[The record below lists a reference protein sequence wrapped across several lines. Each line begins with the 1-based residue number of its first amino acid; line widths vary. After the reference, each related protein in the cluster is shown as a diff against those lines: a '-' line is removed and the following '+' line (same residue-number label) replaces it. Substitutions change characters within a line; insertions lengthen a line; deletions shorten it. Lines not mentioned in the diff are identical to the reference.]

1 MILATGATGNTGSEL
16 VRQLSVDGHGHGT
29 GTGVRALTRNAAR
42 AGAALPDGVEVA
54 EGDLER
60 PESLKSALGGV
71 RSLFLISGVGDDAG
85 VLDAARDAGVEH
97 VVLVSSITVMTH
109 PHLGPARANL
119 AVERRLRESGMAWT
133 ILRPTQFASNTL
145 WWAQS
150 VRDESVVRVP
160 YADVGL
166 PTVHPADIASVA
178 RAALTEPGHRGR
190 TYPLT
195 GPKRISPR
203 RQAAELGRVL
213 GREVACVGVAR
224 EEAYPPMAAMMGAE
238 VADSVLDLM
247 GGDANDALLAVHD
260 TVARVTGSPAR
271 SYRRWA
277 EENAEAFR

>member
-1 MILATGATGNTGSEL
+1 MILVTGATGNIGREL
-16 VRQLSVDGHGHGT
+16 LRQLDGAD
-29 GTGVRALTRNAAR
+29 VRALTRDATRAA
-42 AGAALPDGVEVA
+42 AGMPAGVEVT
-54 EGDLER
+54 EGDLGR
-60 PESLKSALGGV
+60 PDALKSALRGA
-71 RSLFLISGVGDDAG
+71 RSLFLIPGVGDDTG
-85 VLDAARDAGVEH
+85 TLDAARDAGVEH

-119 AVERRLRESGMAWT
+119 AVERRLRESGMEWT
-133 ILRPTQFASNTL
+133 VLRPTQFASNTL
-145 WWAQS
+145 WWARS

-178 RAALTEPGHRGR
+178 RAALTGPEHRGR

-203 RQAAELGRVL
+203 RQAGELGRVL
-213 GREVACVGVAR
+213 GREVACVGITR
-224 EEAYPPMAAMMGAE
+224 EEAYPPMAAMMGSE

-247 GGDANDALLAVHD
+247 GGDVNDALLAVHD

-271 SYRRWA
+271 PYRRWA
-277 EENAEAFR
+277 EENADAFR